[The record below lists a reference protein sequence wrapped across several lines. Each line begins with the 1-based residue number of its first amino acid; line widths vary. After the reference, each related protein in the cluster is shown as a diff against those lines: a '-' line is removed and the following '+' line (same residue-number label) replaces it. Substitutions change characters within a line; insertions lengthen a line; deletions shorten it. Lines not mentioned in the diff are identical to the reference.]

1 MIVSFTGAQ
10 STGKTTLLN
19 ELKRWKELEDYVFID
34 EITRNVSKLGM
45 NINEKGDDATQTA
58 IMNAHIENL
67 KKGDNLI
74 LDRCSLD
81 GVVYTHYLYLHGKVS
96 RDTFDYAR
104 QVFLETCLR
113 YDKIFYLK
121 PEFDIV
127 DDGVRSSSVQFRDEI
142 ASIFERYIAEFNLKK
157 HNIVELSGSV
167 EERLEAIKRVMNAT
181 VKEAQQ

>member
-1 MIVSFTGAQ
+1 MIISFTGAQ

-19 ELKRWKELEDYVFID
+19 ELKKWKEFEDYVFID

-81 GVVYTHYLYLHGKVS
+81 GVVYTDYLYLHGRVS

-104 QVFLETCLR
+104 QVFIETCLK

-142 ASIFERYIAEFNLKK
+142 ADIFERYIAEFNLRKW
-157 HNIVELSGSV
+157 NVVELSGSV
-167 EERLEAIKRVMNAT
+167 EDRLKAIKKAMNT
-181 VKEAQQ
+181 PVREA

>member
-1 MIVSFTGAQ
+1 MIISFTGAQ

-19 ELKRWKELEDYVFID
+19 ELKKWKEFEDYVFID

-58 IMNAHIENL
+58 VMNAHIENL

-81 GVVYTHYLYLHGKVS
+81 GVVYTHYLYLHGRVS

-104 QVFLETCLR
+104 QVFIETCLK

-142 ASIFERYIAEFNLKK
+142 ADIFERYIAEFNLRKW
-157 HNIVELSGSV
+157 NVVELSGSV
-167 EERLEAIKRVMNAT
+167 EERLKAIKKAT
-181 VKEAQQ
+181 NTPVKEA

>member
-19 ELKRWKELEDYVFID
+19 ELKKWKELEGYIFVD

-81 GVVYTHYLYLHGKVS
+81 GVVYTHYLYSHGRVS
-96 RDTFDYAR
+96 KDTFEYAR
-104 QVFLETCLR
+104 QVFVETCLK

-127 DDGVRSSSVQFRDEI
+127 DDGVRSNSVQFRDEI
-142 ASIFERYIAEFNLKK
+142 ASIFERYIAEFNLRKW
-157 HNIVELSGSV
+157 NVVELSGSV
-167 EERLEAIKRVMNAT
+167 EERLKAIKKAT
-181 VKEAQQ
+181 NTPVKEA

>member
-19 ELKRWKELEDYVFID
+19 QMRNWECLKDYTFID
-34 EITRNVSKLGM
+34 EITRNIEKKGM
-45 NINEKGDDATQTA
+45 SINEKGNDDTQTA
-58 IMNAHIENL
+58 IMHAHIENL
-67 KKGDNLI
+67 KKGNNLV

-96 RDTFDYAR
+96 KDTFDYAR
-104 QVFLETCLR
+104 QVFFETCLK

-127 DDGVRSSSVQFRDEI
+127 EDGVRSNSVQFRDEI
-142 ASIFERYIAEFNLKK
+142 ANIFEEYIADFNLRKY
-157 HNIVELSGSV
+157 NVVELTGSV
-167 EERLEAIKRVMNAT
+167 EERLEAVKKEMNT
-181 VKEAQQ
+181 SREEV

>member
-19 ELKRWKELEDYVFID
+19 NMRKWGELKDYTFVD

-45 NINEKGDDATQTA
+45 KINEKGDDATQTA

-81 GVVYTHYLYLHGKVS
+81 GVVYTHYLYSHGKVS
-96 RDTFDYAR
+96 KDTFDYAR
-104 QVFLETCLR
+104 QVFFETCLK
-113 YDKIFYLK
+113 YDKIIYLK
-121 PEFDIV
+121 PEFAIV
-127 DDGVRSSSVQFRDEI
+127 SDGVRSDSVQFRDEI
-142 ASIFERYIAEFNLKK
+142 ARIFERYIEEYNLRNY
-157 HNIVELSGSV
+157 NIEEISGSI
-167 EERLEAIKRVMNAT
+167 EERLEAIKRIMN
-181 VKEAQQ
+181 VSVEEAQ

>member
-1 MIVSFTGAQ
+1 MIISFTGAQ

-19 ELKRWKELEDYVFID
+19 ELKKWKEFEDYVFID

-81 GVVYTHYLYLHGKVS
+81 GVVYTHYLYLHGRVS

-104 QVFLETCLR
+104 QVFIETCLK

-142 ASIFERYIAEFNLKK
+142 ADIFERYIAEFNLRKW
-157 HNIVELSGSV
+157 NVVELSGSV
-167 EERLEAIKRVMNAT
+167 EDRLKAIKKAT
-181 VKEAQQ
+181 NTLVKEA

>member
-19 ELKRWKELEDYVFID
+19 QMRNWECLKDYTFID
-34 EITRNVSKLGM
+34 EITRNIKKKGM
-45 NINEKGDDATQTA
+45 SINEKGNDDTQTA
-58 IMNAHIENL
+58 IMHAHIENL
-67 KKGDNLI
+67 KKGNNLV

-96 RDTFDYAR
+96 KDTFDYAR
-104 QVFLETCLR
+104 QVFFGTCLM

-127 DDGVRSSSVQFRDEI
+127 EDGVRSNSVQFRDEI
-142 ASIFERYIAEFNLKK
+142 ASIFERYIADFNLRKY
-157 HNIVELSGSV
+157 NVVELTGSV
-167 EERLEAIKRVMNAT
+167 EERLEVVKKEMNT
-181 VKEAQQ
+181 SREEA

>member
-19 ELKRWKELEDYVFID
+19 SMRNWKSLKDYVFVD

-67 KKGDNLI
+67 KKGSNLI

-96 RDTFDYAR
+96 KDTFDYAR
-104 QVFLETCLR
+104 QTFFETCLK

-142 ASIFERYIAEFNLKK
+142 ADIFERYIAEYNLRKY
-157 HNIVELSGSV
+157 NIVEISGSV
-167 EERLEAIKRVMNAT
+167 EERLETIKKVMGVT
-181 VKEAQQ
+181 TEEA

>member
-19 ELKRWKELEDYVFID
+19 ELKKWEEFKDYVFID

-81 GVVYTHYLYLHGKVS
+81 GVVYTHYLYLHGRVS

-104 QVFLETCLR
+104 QVFIETCLK

-142 ASIFERYIAEFNLKK
+142 ADIFERYIAEFNLRKW
-157 HNIVELSGSV
+157 NVVELSGSV
-167 EERLEAIKRVMNAT
+167 EERLKAIKKAT
-181 VKEAQQ
+181 NTPVKEA

>member
-1 MIVSFTGAQ
+1 MIISFTGAQ

-19 ELKRWKELEDYVFID
+19 ELKKWKEFEDYVFID

-81 GVVYTHYLYLHGKVS
+81 GVVYTHYLYSHGRVS

-104 QVFLETCLR
+104 QIFTETCLK
-113 YDKIFYLK
+113 YDKILYLK

-142 ASIFERYIAEFNLKK
+142 ADIFERYITEFNLGKW
-157 HNIVELSGSV
+157 NVVELSGSV
-167 EERLEAIKRVMNAT
+167 EDRLKAIKKVMST
-181 VKEAQQ
+181 SMKEA

>member
-19 ELKRWKELEDYVFID
+19 ELKKWKEFEDYVFID

-81 GVVYTHYLYLHGKVS
+81 GVVYTHYLYSHGRVS

-104 QVFLETCLR
+104 QIFTETCLK

-142 ASIFERYIAEFNLKK
+142 ADIFERYITEFNLGKW
-157 HNIVELSGSV
+157 NVVELSGSV
-167 EERLEAIKRVMNAT
+167 EDRLKAIKKVMST
-181 VKEAQQ
+181 SMKEA

>member
-1 MIVSFTGAQ
+1 MIISFTGAQ

-19 ELKRWKELEDYVFID
+19 ELKKWKEFKDYVFID

-81 GVVYTHYLYLHGKVS
+81 GVVYTHYLYSHGRVS

-104 QVFLETCLR
+104 QIFTETCLK

-127 DDGVRSSSVQFRDEI
+127 NDGVRSSSVQFRDEI
-142 ASIFERYIAEFNLKK
+142 ADIFERYITEFNLGKW
-157 HNIVELSGSV
+157 NVVELSGSV
-167 EERLEAIKRVMNAT
+167 EDRLKAIKKVMST
-181 VKEAQQ
+181 SMKEAE

>member
-19 ELKRWKELEDYVFID
+19 QMRNWECLKDYTFID
-34 EITRNVSKLGM
+34 EITRSIKKKGM
-45 NINEKGDDATQTA
+45 SINEKGNDNTQTA

-67 KKGDNLI
+67 KKGNNLV

-96 RDTFDYAR
+96 KDTLDYAR
-104 QVFLETCLR
+104 QVFFETCLK

-127 DDGVRSSSVQFRDEI
+127 EDGVRSNNVQFRDEI
-142 ASIFERYIAEFNLKK
+142 ASIFEGYIADFNLRKY
-157 HNIVELSGSV
+157 NVVELTGSV
-167 EERLEAIKRVMNAT
+167 EERLEAVKKEMNT
-181 VKEAQQ
+181 SREEV

>member
-1 MIVSFTGAQ
+1 MIISFTGAQ

-19 ELKRWKELEDYVFID
+19 ELKKWKEFEDYVFID

-67 KKGDNLI
+67 RKGDNLI

-81 GVVYTHYLYLHGKVS
+81 GVVYTHYLYSHGRVS

-104 QVFLETCLR
+104 QIFTETCLK

-121 PEFDIV
+121 PEFGIV
-127 DDGVRSSSVQFRDEI
+127 DDGVRSNSVQFRDEI
-142 ASIFERYIAEFNLKK
+142 ADIFERYITEFNLGKW
-157 HNIVELSGSV
+157 NVVELSGSV
-167 EERLEAIKRVMNAT
+167 EDRLKAIKKVMST
-181 VKEAQQ
+181 SMKEA

>member
-19 ELKRWKELEDYVFID
+19 ELKKWKEFEDYVFID

-81 GVVYTHYLYLHGKVS
+81 GVVYTHYLYSHGKVS
-96 RDTFDYAR
+96 KDTFDYAR
-104 QVFLETCLR
+104 QVFVETCLK

-127 DDGVRSSSVQFRDEI
+127 DDGVRSNSVQFRDEI
-142 ASIFERYIAEFNLKK
+142 ADIFERYIAEFNLRKW
-157 HNIVELSGSV
+157 NVIELSGSV
-167 EERLEAIKRVMNAT
+167 EERLKAIKKAT
-181 VKEAQQ
+181 NTPVKEA

>member
-1 MIVSFTGAQ
+1 MIISFTGAQ

-19 ELKRWKELEDYVFID
+19 ELKKWKEFEDYVFID

-81 GVVYTHYLYLHGKVS
+81 GVVYTHYLYSHGRVS
-96 RDTFDYAR
+96 KDTFEYAR
-104 QVFLETCLR
+104 QVFIETCLK

-127 DDGVRSSSVQFRDEI
+127 DDGVRSNSVQFRDEI
-142 ASIFERYIAEFNLKK
+142 ASIFERYIAEFNLRKW
-157 HNIVELSGSV
+157 NVVEISGSV
-167 EERLEAIKRVMNAT
+167 EERLEAIKKAMSMP
-181 VKEAQQ
+181 VKEA

>member
-1 MIVSFTGAQ
+1 MIISFTGAQ

-19 ELKRWKELEDYVFID
+19 ELKKWKEFEDYVFID

-81 GVVYTHYLYLHGKVS
+81 GVVYTHYLYLHGRVS

-104 QVFLETCLR
+104 QVFIETCLK

-142 ASIFERYIAEFNLKK
+142 ADIFERYIAEFNLRKW
-157 HNIVELSGSV
+157 NVVELSGSV
-167 EERLEAIKRVMNAT
+167 EDRLKAIKKAMNT
-181 VKEAQQ
+181 PVREA

>member
-19 ELKRWKELEDYVFID
+19 ELKKWKEFEDYVFID

-81 GVVYTHYLYLHGKVS
+81 GVVYTHYLYLHGRVS

-104 QVFLETCLR
+104 QIFTETCLK
-113 YDKIFYLK
+113 YDKILYLK

-142 ASIFERYIAEFNLKK
+142 ADIFERYITEFNLGKW
-157 HNIVELSGSV
+157 NVVELSGSV
-167 EERLEAIKRVMNAT
+167 EDRLKAIKKVMST
-181 VKEAQQ
+181 SMKEA

>member
-1 MIVSFTGAQ
+1 MIISFTGAQ

-19 ELKRWKELEDYVFID
+19 ELKKWKEFEDYVFID

-45 NINEKGDDATQTA
+45 NINERGDDATQTA

-67 KKGDNLI
+67 RKGDNLI

-81 GVVYTHYLYLHGKVS
+81 GVVYTHYLYLHGRVS

-104 QVFLETCLR
+104 QIFTETCLK

-121 PEFDIV
+121 PEFNIV

-142 ASIFERYIAEFNLKK
+142 ADIFERYITEFNLGKW
-157 HNIVELSGSV
+157 NVVELSGSV
-167 EERLEAIKRVMNAT
+167 EDRLKAIKKVMST
-181 VKEAQQ
+181 SMKEA

>member
-19 ELKRWKELEDYVFID
+19 ELKKWKEFEDYVFID

-81 GVVYTHYLYLHGKVS
+81 GVVYTHYLYSHGRVS

-104 QVFLETCLR
+104 QIFTETCLK

-127 DDGVRSSSVQFRDEI
+127 NDGVRSSSVQFRDEI
-142 ASIFERYIAEFNLKK
+142 ADIFERYITEFNLGKW
-157 HNIVELSGSV
+157 NVVELSGSV
-167 EERLEAIKRVMNAT
+167 EDRLKAIKKVMST
-181 VKEAQQ
+181 SMKEAY

>member
-1 MIVSFTGAQ
+1 MIISFTGAQ

-19 ELKRWKELEDYVFID
+19 ELKKWKEFEDYVFID

-81 GVVYTHYLYLHGKVS
+81 GVVYTHYLYSHGKVS
-96 RDTFDYAR
+96 KDTFDYAR
-104 QVFLETCLR
+104 QVFIETCLK

-142 ASIFERYIAEFNLKK
+142 ADIFERYIAEFNLRKW
-157 HNIVELSGSV
+157 NVVELSGSV
-167 EERLEAIKRVMNAT
+167 EERLKAIKKAT
-181 VKEAQQ
+181 NTPVKEA

>member
-19 ELKRWKELEDYVFID
+19 QMRNWECLKDYTFID
-34 EITRNVSKLGM
+34 EITRNIKKKGM
-45 NINEKGDDATQTA
+45 SINEKGNDDTQTA

-67 KKGDNLI
+67 KKGDSLI

-81 GVVYTHYLYLHGKVS
+81 GVVYTHYLYSHGRVS
-96 RDTFDYAR
+96 KDTFEYAR
-104 QVFLETCLR
+104 QVFVETCLK

-127 DDGVRSSSVQFRDEI
+127 DDGVRSNSVQFRDEI
-142 ASIFERYIAEFNLKK
+142 ASIFERYIAEFNLRKW
-157 HNIVELSGSV
+157 NVVELSGSV
-167 EERLEAIKRVMNAT
+167 EERLKAIKKAT
-181 VKEAQQ
+181 NTFVKGA

>member
-19 ELKRWKELEDYVFID
+19 SMRKWDELKEYTFVD

-67 KKGDNLI
+67 KKGNNLI

-96 RDTFDYAR
+96 KDTFDYAR
-104 QVFLETCLR
+104 QIFFETCLK

-127 DDGVRSSSVQFRDEI
+127 DDGVRSNNVQFRDEI
-142 ASIFERYIAEFNLKK
+142 ADIFERYIVEYNLRKY
-157 HNIVELSGSV
+157 NIVEISGSV
-167 EERLEAIKRVMNAT
+167 EERLETIKKVMGVAT
-181 VKEAQQ
+181 EEA

>member
-1 MIVSFTGAQ
+1 MIISFTGAQ

-19 ELKRWKELEDYVFID
+19 ELKKWKEFEDYVFID

-81 GVVYTHYLYLHGKVS
+81 GAVYTHYLYSHGRVS

-104 QVFLETCLR
+104 QIFTETCLK

-127 DDGVRSSSVQFRDEI
+127 NDGVRSSSVQFRDEI
-142 ASIFERYIAEFNLKK
+142 ADIFERYITEFNLGKW
-157 HNIVELSGSV
+157 NVVELSGSV
-167 EERLEAIKRVMNAT
+167 EDRLKAIKKVMST
-181 VKEAQQ
+181 SMKEA

>member
-1 MIVSFTGAQ
+1 MIISFTGAQ

-19 ELKRWKELEDYVFID
+19 ELKKWKEFEDYVFID

-81 GVVYTHYLYLHGKVS
+81 GAVYTHYLYLHGRVS

-104 QVFLETCLR
+104 QIFTETCLK

-127 DDGVRSSSVQFRDEI
+127 NDGVRSSSVQFRDEI
-142 ASIFERYIAEFNLKK
+142 ADIFERYITEFNLGKW
-157 HNIVELSGSV
+157 NVVELSGSV
-167 EERLEAIKRVMNAT
+167 EDRLKAIKKVMST
-181 VKEAQQ
+181 SMKEA

>member
-19 ELKRWKELEDYVFID
+19 QMRNWECLKDYTFID
-34 EITRNVSKLGM
+34 EITRNIEKKGM
-45 NINEKGDDATQTA
+45 SINEKGNDDTQTA
-58 IMNAHIENL
+58 IMHAHIENL
-67 KKGDNLI
+67 KKGNNLV

-96 RDTFDYAR
+96 KDTFDYAR
-104 QVFLETCLR
+104 QVFFGTCLM

-127 DDGVRSSSVQFRDEI
+127 EDGVRSNSVQFRDEI
-142 ASIFERYIAEFNLKK
+142 ASIFERYIADFNLRKY
-157 HNIVELSGSV
+157 NVVELTGSV
-167 EERLEAIKRVMNAT
+167 EERLEAVKKEMNT
-181 VKEAQQ
+181 SREEV

>member
-1 MIVSFTGAQ
+1 MIISFTGAQ

-19 ELKRWKELEDYVFID
+19 ELKKWKEFEDYVFID

-81 GVVYTHYLYLHGKVS
+81 GVVYTHYLYSHGRVS

-104 QVFLETCLR
+104 QIFTETCLK

-127 DDGVRSSSVQFRDEI
+127 NDGVRSSSVQFRDEI
-142 ASIFERYIAEFNLKK
+142 ADIFERYITEFNLGKW
-157 HNIVELSGSV
+157 NVVELSGSV
-167 EERLEAIKRVMNAT
+167 EDRLKAIKKVMST
-181 VKEAQQ
+181 SMKEA

>member
-19 ELKRWKELEDYVFID
+19 ELRKWKELEGYVFID

-67 KKGDNLI
+67 KKGNNLV

-96 RDTFDYAR
+96 KDTFDYAR
-104 QVFLETCLR
+104 QVFFETCLK

-121 PEFDIV
+121 PEFNIV
-127 DDGVRSSSVQFRDEI
+127 EDGVRSNSVQFRDEI
-142 ASIFERYIAEFNLKK
+142 ASIFEGYIADFNLRKY
-157 HNIVELSGSV
+157 NVVELTGSV
-167 EERLEAIKRVMNAT
+167 EERLEAVKKEMNT
-181 VKEAQQ
+181 SREEV

>member
-1 MIVSFTGAQ
+1 MIISFTGAQ

-19 ELKRWKELEDYVFID
+19 ELKKWKEFEDYVFID

-81 GVVYTHYLYLHGKVS
+81 GVVYTHYLYSHGRVS

-104 QVFLETCLR
+104 QIFTETCLK
-113 YDKIFYLK
+113 YDKIFYLE
-121 PEFDIV
+121 PEFNIV

-142 ASIFERYIAEFNLKK
+142 ADIFERYITEFNLRKW
-157 HNIVELSGSV
+157 NVVEISGSV
-167 EERLEAIKRVMNAT
+167 EERLKAIKKVMST
-181 VKEAQQ
+181 PVKEA

>member
-19 ELKRWKELEDYVFID
+19 ELRKCKEFEDYVFID

-67 KKGDNLI
+67 KKGNNLV

-96 RDTFDYAR
+96 KDTFDYAR
-104 QVFLETCLR
+104 QVFFETCLK

-121 PEFDIV
+121 PEFNIV
-127 DDGVRSSSVQFRDEI
+127 EDGVRSNSVQFRDEI
-142 ASIFERYIAEFNLKK
+142 ASIFEGYIADFNLRKY
-157 HNIVELSGSV
+157 NVVELTGSV
-167 EERLEAIKRVMNAT
+167 EERLEAVKKEMNT
-181 VKEAQQ
+181 SREEV

>member
-19 ELKRWKELEDYVFID
+19 SMRNWKNLKDYVFVD

-45 NINEKGDDATQTA
+45 SINEKGDDATQTA

-81 GVVYTHYLYLHGKVS
+81 GVVYTHYLYLHGKIS
-96 RDTFDYAR
+96 KDTFDYAR
-104 QVFLETCLR
+104 QIFFETCLK

-142 ASIFERYIAEFNLKK
+142 ADIFERYIAEYNLRKY
-157 HNIVELSGSV
+157 NIVEISGSV
-167 EERLEAIKRVMNAT
+167 EERLETIKKVMGVSAE
-181 VKEAQQ
+181 EA

>member
-19 ELKRWKELEDYVFID
+19 QMRNWECLKDYTFID
-34 EITRNVSKLGM
+34 EITRNIEKKGM
-45 NINEKGDDATQTA
+45 SINEKGNDDTQTA
-58 IMNAHIENL
+58 IMHAHIENL
-67 KKGDNLI
+67 KKGNNLV

-96 RDTFDYAR
+96 KDTFDYAR
-104 QVFLETCLR
+104 QVFFGTCLM

-127 DDGVRSSSVQFRDEI
+127 EDGVRSNSVQFRDEI
-142 ASIFERYIAEFNLKK
+142 ASIFEGYISDFNLRKY
-157 HNIVELSGSV
+157 NVIELTGSV
-167 EERLEAIKRVMNAT
+167 EERLEVVKKEMNT
-181 VKEAQQ
+181 SREEV

>member
-19 ELKRWKELEDYVFID
+19 ELKKWKEFEDYVFID

-81 GVVYTHYLYLHGKVS
+81 GVVYTHYLYSHGRVS
-96 RDTFDYAR
+96 KDTFEYAR
-104 QVFLETCLR
+104 QVFVETCLK

-127 DDGVRSSSVQFRDEI
+127 DDGVRSNSVQFRDEI
-142 ASIFERYIAEFNLKK
+142 ASIFERYIAEFNLRKW
-157 HNIVELSGSV
+157 NVVEISGSV
-167 EERLEAIKRVMNAT
+167 EERLKAIKKVMSIP
-181 VKEAQQ
+181 VKEA

>member
-1 MIVSFTGAQ
+1 MIISFTGAQ

-19 ELKRWKELEDYVFID
+19 ELKKWKEFEDYVFID

-67 KKGDNLI
+67 RKGDNLI

-81 GVVYTHYLYLHGKVS
+81 GVVYTHYLYLHGRVS
-96 RDTFDYAR
+96 KDTFDYAR

-121 PEFDIV
+121 PEFGIV
-127 DDGVRSSSVQFRDEI
+127 DDGVRSNSVQFRDEI
-142 ASIFERYIAEFNLKK
+142 ASIFERYIAEFNLRKW
-157 HNIVELSGSV
+157 NVVEISGSV
-167 EERLEAIKRVMNAT
+167 EERLEAIKKVMSIP
-181 VKEAQQ
+181 VKEA

>member
-1 MIVSFTGAQ
+1 MIISFTGAQ

-19 ELKRWKELEDYVFID
+19 ELKKWKEFEDYVFID

-81 GVVYTHYLYLHGKVS
+81 GVVYTHYLYSHGRVS

-104 QVFLETCLR
+104 QIFTETCLK

-127 DDGVRSSSVQFRDEI
+127 NDGVRSSSVQFRDEI
-142 ASIFERYIAEFNLKK
+142 ADIFERYITEFNLGKW
-157 HNIVELSGSV
+157 NVAELSGSV
-167 EERLEAIKRVMNAT
+167 EDRLKAIKKVMST
-181 VKEAQQ
+181 SMKEA